1 MKLNKT
7 IKKFLA
13 VTLSLAMVLTSMVI
27 SDVTAKA
34 EGEFEITD
42 IRWDLIDG
50 VKVFD
55 VDFTSAYGNKD
66 TDPYLYCIYLDQMDS
81 DHSAINYSLEWN
93 WKDNLREDW
102 LNTNGGMHN
111 NFKFDKVFTTAADFA
126 VNNKESKYLS
136 EGTHTVYIAAY
147 STLDDAKSDQNAVGT
162 ASKEFEVPAEV
173 ETTTEAPITTA
184 ADADTVV
191 PVEITSA
198 VKDANNG
205 ITVSWTQPAGMEEY
219 TQEYYLGTT
228 DEVVEDENH
237 WAKNGTANWVW
248 GQAKGR
254 TAIDNVVATK
264 DDSLNVNNGGNYV
277 IRVVYK
283 DAEGKVVARGTTDP
297 ISFDKYSN
305 TDMNLFQERN
315 VDLTVFLKWTKVTGA
330 ATYAL
335 YDAEGTEVKSN
346 INTDWVDVVLPAY
359 DTDYTYTVK
368 AFDSEGNEIEVTN
381 NTTVARVA
389 SEDATTTPA
398 VTDPAETTTPEV
410 TDPTETTT
418 PVVTDPTET
427 TPEAPETTDE
437 TTTEA
442 PTSEVTTTPEASS
455 ETRTQAPT
463 TTKKPAKKVLK
474 KTKIIKATRKSVKAK
489 KIKLTFKRV
498 KNANKYKV
506 EVSTSKKFKKVLVRK
521 TVKKVSVTIAGKA
534 LKNKK
539 KLFVRVRAVGAT
551 KWAVKQV
558 KIKK

>member
-27 SDVTAKA
+27 SDVTTKA

-42 IRWDLIDG
+42 IRWNLIDG

-55 VDFTSAYGNKD
+55 VDFNSASGDKA
-66 TDPYLYCIYLDQMDS
+66 TDPYHYCIYLDQIDS

-93 WKDNLREDW
+93 WKDNFQYLGE
-102 LNTNGGMHN
+102 NATFNN
-111 NFKFDKVFTTAADFA
+111 NFTFDKVFTTAADFKA
-126 VNNKESKYLS
+126 NGKTGSYLA
-136 EGTHTVYIAAY
+136 EGTHTVYIVAY
-147 STLDDAKSDQNAVGT
+147 ATVEDAKADQNPVNT
-162 ASKEFEVPAEV
+162 ASKTFDVPAEV

-191 PVEITSA
+191 PVEILGAT
-198 VKDANNG
+198 KDANNG
-205 ITVSWTQPAGMEEY
+205 ITLNWNHPEGMDEY
-219 TQEYYLGTT
+219 TQEFYLGTT

-248 GQAKGR
+248 GSIKGR
-254 TAIDNVVATK
+254 KGIDNVVTTK
-264 DDSLNVNNGGNYV
+264 DGSINVNNGGDYV
-277 IRVVYK
+277 VRVVYK
-283 DAEGKVVARGTTDP
+283 DADGKVAARGTTDP
-297 ISFDKYSN
+297 IHFDKYSN

-315 VDLTVFLKWTKVTGA
+315 EDLKVFLKWKKVTGA

-335 YDAEGTEVKSN
+335 YDAEGTEVKNN
-346 INTDWVDVVLPAY
+346 INADWVDVILPAY

-368 AFDSEGNEIEVTN
+368 AFDNDGNEMEVTN
-381 NTTVARVA
+381 NTAVAKVNNP
-389 SEDATTTPA
+389 DATT
-398 VTDPAETTTPEV
+398 
-410 TDPTETTT
+410 
-418 PVVTDPTET
+418 
-427 TPEAPETTDE
+427 EAPE

-442 PTSEVTTTPEASS
+442 PETTTEAA
-455 ETRTQAPT
+455 ETTTKAPVTTQAPT
-463 TTKKPAKKVLK
+463 TTKKPAKNVLK
-474 KTKIIKATRKSVKAK
+474 KTKITKATRKSVKAK

-498 KNANKYKV
+498 KNAKKYKV
-506 EVSTSKKFKKVLVRK
+506 EVSTSKKFKKALVRK
-521 TVKKVSVTIAGKA
+521 TVKKVSVTITGKA

-539 KLFVRVRAVGAT
+539 KLYVRVRAVGAK

>member
-7 IKKFLA
+7 IKKLLA

-42 IRWDLIDG
+42 IRWNLIDG

-136 EGTHTVYIAAY
+136 EGTHTVYIVAY

-297 ISFDKYSN
+297 ISFEKYSN

-315 VDLTVFLKWTKVTGA
+315 VELTVFLKWTKVTGA

-335 YDAEGTEVKSN
+335 YDAEGTEVKNN

-427 TPEAPETTDE
+427 TTEAPETTDE

-455 ETRTQAPT
+455 EITTQTPT

-474 KTKIIKATRKSVKAK
+474 KTKITKATRKSVKAK

>member
-1 MKLNKT
+1 MKLNKK

-315 VDLTVFLKWTKVTGA
+315 VELTVFLKWTKVTGA

-335 YDAEGTEVKSN
+335 YDAEGTEVKNN

-389 SEDATTTPA
+389 SEDATTTPVA
-398 VTDPAETTTPEV
+398 TEP
-410 TDPTETTT
+410 ETTT
-418 PVVTDPTET
+418 PVVTDPET
-427 TPEAPETTDE
+427 TTPVVTDPETTTPVVTDPE
-437 TTTEA
+437 TTTPVVTDPETTTPVVTEA
-442 PTSEVTTTPEASS
+442 PTTTK
-455 ETRTQAPT
+455 APTT

-474 KTKIIKATRKSVKAK
+474 KTKITKATRKSVKAK